1 MISKNRF
8 KYLQSLKI
16 KKYRNKASQI
26 LIEGLRLVGEC
37 VDAGASIECIYCTQ
51 SFYDKTSNYN
61 FINLLD
67 NKKIL
72 VEKINDNDMNNLSES
87 INHQGVVGVVNIN
100 TASKISMEDKHQLI
114 LDSISDPGNLGNIIR
129 TADWFGLKNIY
140 LSDNSVDPFNSKVV
154 RSAMGAHFYVN
165 IFMLNIVEHII
176 ELKKNNF
183 TIVVADMLGDS
194 IYNWDVPDKWA
205 IILGNEAHGVS
216 DKLRKLVDYNIAIP
230 KKGNIE
236 SLNVS
241 TAAGIILSKVRK
253 L

>member
-1 MISKNRF
+1 MV
-8 KYLQSLKI
+8 
-16 KKYRNKASQI
+16 
-26 LIEGLRLVGEC
+26 LIQEL
-37 VDAGASIECIYCTQ
+37 
-51 SFYDKTSNYN
+51 N
-61 FINLLD
+61 
-67 NKKIL
+67 
-72 VEKINDNDMNNLSES
+72 
-87 INHQGVVGVVNIN
+87 
-100 TASKISMEDKHQLI
+100 
-114 LDSISDPGNLGNIIR
+114 
-129 TADWFGLKNIY
+129 

-176 ELKKNNF
+176 ELKKNDF